1 MRKQIIMDE
10 EKKILIVEDEKVIAL
25 DLQKTISYFG
35 YSVIST
41 VSSGEEAL
49 DIIAESKPDLV
60 IMDILLEG
68 DLNGIETGVIIS
80 ERYKTPIIYITA
92 YAKEILLRSKIT
104 ESSTYLVKPFD
115 EAKLKEKID
124 AVLK

>member
-1 MRKQIIMDE
+1 MME
-10 EKKILIVEDEKVIAL
+10 EGRKILIVEDEQVIAM
-25 DLQKTISYFG
+25 DLQKTISNFG
-35 YSVIST
+35 YNVLST

-49 DIIAESKPDLV
+49 RLMAENKPNLV

-80 ERYKTPIIYITA
+80 ERYNIPIIYITA

-104 ESSTYLVKPFD
+104 ESSTFLVKPFN
-115 EAKLKEKID
+115 ESELQKKIEE
-124 AVLK
+124 VLK

>member
-1 MRKQIIMDE
+1 MDRGR
-10 EKKILIVEDEKVIAL
+10 KILIVEDEKVIAM
-25 DLQKTISYFG
+25 DLQQTISDFG
-35 YSVIST
+35 YTVLST

-49 DIIAESKPDLV
+49 KLMAKNKPNLV

-80 ERYKTPIIYITA
+80 EKYKIPIIYITA

-104 ESSTYLVKPFD
+104 ESSTFLVKPFNESELRD
-115 EAKLKEKID
+115 KIEE
-124 AVLK
+124 VFK

>member
-1 MRKQIIMDE
+1 ME
-10 EKKILIVEDEKVIAL
+10 EGRKILIVEDEQVIAM
-25 DLQKTISYFG
+25 DLQKTISNFG
-35 YSVIST
+35 YNVLST

-49 DIIAESKPDLV
+49 RLMAENKPNLV

-80 ERYKTPIIYITA
+80 ERYNIPIIYITA

-104 ESSTYLVKPFD
+104 ESSTFLVKPFN
-115 EAKLKEKID
+115 ENELREKI
-124 AVLK
+124 ATVLK

>member
-1 MRKQIIMDE
+1 ME
-10 EKKILIVEDEKVIAL
+10 EGRKILIVEDEQVIAM
-25 DLQKTISYFG
+25 DLQKTISNFG
-35 YSVIST
+35 YNVLST

-49 DIIAESKPDLV
+49 RLMAENKPNLV

-80 ERYKTPIIYITA
+80 ERYNIPIIYITA

-104 ESSTYLVKPFD
+104 ESSTFLVKPFN
-115 EAKLKEKID
+115 ESELQEKIEE
-124 AVLK
+124 VLK